1 MRPLRASLGLAA
13 ALAVGTTSTSA
24 SAQRAFADPAAHRVL
39 RIHTASNVALEVLDW
54 GGTGP
59 ALVFLSGFA
68 NTGHVFDTFAPR
80 FTDRFHV
87 VALTRRGLGT
97 SDRPDPGPYDAG
109 TLAADLKAVLDSLG
123 IARASFAGWAFG
135 GTEMSYFAAAYPE
148 RTDRIVYLDSYCAP
162 CGGDAP
168 PRGRPPLRP
177 AAPPVEAR
185 DTLTPGGAAARQRR
199 ILGFAYPEAELRLIT
214 HYGDDG
220 TVRTA
225 VPDFVWQAL
234 GRGVPH
240 PGYEKIQASALGIF
254 TERSTV
260 EQEFWW
266 ARRMNPAVR
275 ALAQVYVDVTTQS
288 RRALQEQFERRMPHA
303 RTAVIVGAHRVV
315 FLSNP
320 DQTERLMRGFL
331 LAPADSAAVR

>member
-1 MRPLRASLGLAA
+1 MRPLRATLALAGLLA
-13 ALAVGTTSTSA
+13 ALATSA
-24 SAQRAFADPAAHRVL
+24 SSAQRAFTDPAAHRVL
-39 RIHTASNVALEVLDW
+39 RVTVAPGVALEVLDW

-80 FTDRFHV
+80 FTDRFRV
-87 VALTRRGLGT
+87 VTLTRRGLGT
-97 SDRPDPGPYDAG
+97 SDRPDPGPYDAA
-109 TLAADLKAVLDSLG
+109 TLAADIRAVLDSLG
-123 IARASFAGWAFG
+123 IARANLAGWTFG

-148 RTDRIVYLDSYCAP
+148 RTGRIVYLDSYCAP
-162 CGGDAP
+162 CGDAP

-177 AAPPVEAR
+177 AGPPLEPR

-199 ILGFAYPEAELRLIT
+199 VLGFAYPEAELRLIT
-214 HYGDDG
+214 RYGDDG

-240 PGYEKIQASALGIF
+240 PGYETIQAPALAIF
-254 TERSTV
+254 AERATV
-260 EQEFWW
+260 AQEFWW
-266 ARRMNPAVR
+266 ARRMNDAVR
-275 ALAQVYVDVTTQS
+275 ALAQVYVDVTTQN
-288 RRALQEQFERRMPHA
+288 RRASQAQFERRMPHA
-303 RTAVIVGAHRVV
+303 RTAVIAGANRAI

-320 DQTERLMRGFL
+320 DQTERLMREFL
-331 LAPADSAAVR
+331 LAPADSAQ